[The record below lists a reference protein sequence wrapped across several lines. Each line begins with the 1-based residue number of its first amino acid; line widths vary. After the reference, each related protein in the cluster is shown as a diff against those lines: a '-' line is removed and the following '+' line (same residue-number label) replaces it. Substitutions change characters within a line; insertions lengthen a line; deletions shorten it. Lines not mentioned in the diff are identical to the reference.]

1 MQTLRSKLSVAFS
14 LSLALASVASA
25 QSTGSMTGTVV
36 DETGGVLPGVSVDVQ
51 AGAATFTAVSD
62 DTGTWRVEGVPAGP
76 ASLTFRLVNF
86 STLRRDLDVAA
97 GENRVDAVLT
107 LGLTADVVVTGS
119 RTFRNIADL
128 ENPRDNLVGV
138 ATSASVGAITAE
150 QLEAR
155 PIMRPG
161 EVLEAVPGFITSQH
175 SGEGKA
181 NQYYL
186 RGFNLDHGSDFA
198 TTVAG
203 VPMNES
209 SGAHAHGYSD
219 VNLLIPELVSGVQYT
234 KGPYFA
240 EHGDFSAAGSANIS
254 YVNALDRPLLSVS
267 SGGQGWA
274 RVFGAVSPEVGAGN
288 VLMALEMSTND
299 GPWEL
304 PDDMRKVNGV
314 VRYSQ
319 GDLQNGFSITGMGYS
334 ADWKSTDQIP
344 LRAVDA
350 GSLSRFGNIDPT
362 DAGRTSRYSLAFDG
376 LQSSG
381 TGSTRFTAYTLQ
393 GGLNLFQNFTY
404 FLEHPVDGDQV
415 EQEGRRWVS
424 GGRLVHRRL
433 GRAFDRP
440 LESAVGASVR
450 HDAVGTV
457 GLHNTVAQRRTN
469 AIRNDVVDQTTAG
482 LFGQTEIEWT
492 RVFRTTLGVR
502 GDFYRYTVDAL
513 RALNTGSGTSALV
526 SPKIT
531 AVLGPWR
538 GTELYLNYGQGFHSN
553 DPRAATTVVDPISGE
568 RVASEDPLVPARG
581 AEIGLR
587 TVAPAGR
594 SVDRRPVVSGLRFR
608 ADLRR
613 RRRCR
618 GGQPPQPARRRGVD
632 ELRAAGELAHRRAGR
647 VAVAGALLRLRPGRR
662 LHSRRARPGH
672 RRGAHRDAGAPR
684 LRQRAA
690 AALRPAAAHRGLQR
704 AVRVDDH
711 LERRDRRAH
720 QRALQRRP
728 RGLQPAR
735 QRRLRH
741 RLLLHVAPA
750 GGAGGR
756 RGGHPLP
763 PVDTPHGAGPAERR
777 FLIARFIRSVA
788 GAPALRWRPP
798 APSGARATGPSPA
811 GDRARNR
818 RSCR

>member
-128 ENPRDNLVGV
+128 DNPRENLVGV

-513 RALNTGSGTSALV
+513 RAHNTGSGTSALV

-587 TVAPAGR
+587 TVALPGVQSTVALWYLAFDSELIFVGDAGVAEASRPSRRVGVEWTNYVRLASWLTGELDVSLSRARFSDFDPAGDFIPGAL
-594 SVDRRPVVSGLRFR
+594 DRVIAGALTVT
-608 ADLRR
+608 
-613 RRRCR
+613 
-618 GGQPPQPARRRGVD
+618 PARRVFGSV
-632 ELRAAGELAHRRAGR
+632 
-647 VAVAGALLRLRPGRR
+647 
-662 LHSRRARPGH
+662 
-672 RRGAHRDAGAPR
+672 
-684 LRQRAA
+684 
-690 AALRPAAAHRGLQR
+690 
-704 AVRVDDH
+704 
-711 LERRDRRAH
+711 
-720 QRALQRRP
+720 
-728 RGLQPAR
+728 
-735 QRRLRH
+735 RLRH
-741 RLLLHVAPA
+741 FGPRPLIEDYSVQSASTTIWNGEIGVRINERFNVVLEAFNLLDSDVSDIDYFYTSRLPGEPADGVEDIHFHPSIPRTARVLLN
-750 GGAGGR
+750 
-756 RGGHPLP
+756 
-763 PVDTPHGAGPAERR
+763 VD
-777 FLIARFIRSVA
+777 F
-788 GAPALRWRPP
+788 
-798 APSGARATGPSPA
+798 
-811 GDRARNR
+811 
-818 RSCR
+818 

>member
-1 MQTLRSKLSVAFS
+1 MHTRFLVEGGRARCAALFLFCFALVAVP
-14 LSLALASVASA
+14 AAA
-25 QSTGSMTGTVV
+25 QDRGAVTGSVL
-36 DETGGVLPGVSVDVQ
+36 DETGAVLPGASVELRTA
-51 AGAATFTAVSD
+51 AGARSATSDGAGTYRFDAV
-62 DTGTWRVEGVPAGP
+62 GAGP

-107 LGLTADVVVTGS
+107 LGMTADVVVTGT

-128 ENPRDNLVGV
+128 ENPRENLVGV

-150 QLEAR
+150 QLDAR

-240 EHGDFSAAGSANIS
+240 EHGDFSAAGSVNIS

-274 RVFGAVSPEVGAGN
+274 RAFGAVSPEVGAGN
-288 VLMALEMSTND
+288 LLMALELSTND

-319 GDLQNGFSITGMGYS
+319 GDVQNGFSVTGMGYA
-334 ADWKSTDQIP
+334 ADWNSTDQIP
-344 LRAVDA
+344 RRAVDA
-350 GSLSRFGNIDPT
+350 GSLPRFGTIDPT

-381 TGSTRFTAYTLQ
+381 AGATRLTAYALQ

-433 GRAFDRP
+433 GNLLDRP
-440 LESAVGASVR
+440 TEHAVGASVR

-457 GLHNTVAQRRTN
+457 GLYNTVARRRSNT
-469 AIRNDVVDQTTAG
+469 IRNDTVDQTTVG

-502 GDFYRYTVDAL
+502 GDFYRYNVDAV
-513 RALNTGSGTSALV
+513 RALNTGSDTSALV
-526 SPKIT
+526 SPKLT
-531 AVLGPWR
+531 AVLGPWQ

-553 DPRAATTVVDPISGE
+553 DPRAATTVVDPLTGE

-587 TVAPAGR
+587 TVALPGLQSTVALWYLAFDSELIFVGDAGIAEASR
-594 SVDRRPVVSGLRFR
+594 PSRRL
-608 ADLRR
+608 
-613 RRRCR
+613 
-618 GGQPPQPARRRGVD
+618 GV
-632 ELRAAGELAHRRAGR
+632 EWTNYVRLASWLTGELDVSLSRARFSDFDPGGDFIPGALDR
-647 VAVAGALLRLRPGRR
+647 VVAGALT
-662 LHSRRARPGH
+662 
-672 RRGAHRDAGAPR
+672 
-684 LRQRAA
+684 
-690 AALRPAAAHRGLQR
+690 
-704 AVRVDDH
+704 VT
-711 LERRDRRAH
+711 
-720 QRALQRRP
+720 
-728 RGLQPAR
+728 PAR
-735 QRRLRH
+735 RVFGSVRLRH
-741 RLLLHVAPA
+741 FGPRPLVEDNSVQSASTTIWNGELGVRINDRFNVVVEGFNLLDSDVSDIDYFYTSRLPGEPA
-750 GGAGGR
+750 DGVDDIHF
-756 RGGHPLP
+756 HPSIPRTARVMLN
-763 PVDTPHGAGPAERR
+763 VD
-777 FLIARFIRSVA
+777 F
-788 GAPALRWRPP
+788 
-798 APSGARATGPSPA
+798 
-811 GDRARNR
+811 
-818 RSCR
+818 

>member
-1 MQTLRSKLSVAFS
+1 MVTLRSTLSRAVV
-14 LSLALASVASA
+14 LALGLAFAGAASA
-25 QSTGSMTGTVV
+25 QSTGIVTGRVV
-36 DETGGVLPGVSVDVQ
+36 DETGGVLPGVTIDVQ
-51 AGAATFTAVSD
+51 TGATTLTAVTD
-62 DTGTWRVEGVPAGP
+62 DTGTWRVEGASAGS

-86 STLRRDLDVAA
+86 STLRRDLDLTA

-107 LGLTADVVVTGS
+107 LGMTADVVVTGS

-128 ENPRDNLVGV
+128 ENPRENLVGV

-150 QLEAR
+150 QLDAR

-254 YVNALDRPLLSVS
+254 YVNVLDRPLLSVS

-274 RVFGAVSPEVGAGN
+274 RVFGAVSPQVGAGN
-288 VLMALEMSTND
+288 VLMALETSTND
-299 GPWEL
+299 GPWDL
-304 PDDMRKVNGV
+304 PDDMRKVNAV

-350 GSLSRFGNIDPT
+350 GNLSRFGNIDPT
-362 DAGRTSRYSLAFDG
+362 DAGRTSRYSVAFDG
-376 LQSSG
+376 LRSGG
-381 TGSTRFTAYTLQ
+381 TGSTRLTAYTLQ

-424 GGRLVHRRL
+424 GARLVHRRL
-433 GRAFDRP
+433 GRALDRP
-440 LESAVGASVR
+440 IESAVGASVR
-450 HDAVGTV
+450 NDAVGTV
-457 GLHNTVAQRRTN
+457 GLYNTVARRRTN
-469 AIRNDVVDQTTAG
+469 TIRNDRVDQTTVG

-502 GDFYRYTVDAL
+502 GDFYSYTVDAV
-513 RALNTGSGTSALV
+513 RDLNTGSGASGLL
-526 SPKIT
+526 SPKVT
-531 AVLGPWR
+531 AVLGPWQ

-553 DPRAATTVVDPISGE
+553 DPRAATTVVDPVTGE

-581 AEIGLR
+581 GEIGLR
-587 TVAPAGR
+587 TVALPGLQSTVALWYLAFDSELIFVGDAGIAEASR
-594 SVDRRPVVSGLRFR
+594 PSRRLGVEWTNYLRLASWLTGELDLSLSRARFSDFDSAGDFIPGALDRVI
-608 ADLRR
+608 
-613 RRRCR
+613 
-618 GGQPPQPARRRGVD
+618 GGALTVTPARRVFGSV
-632 ELRAAGELAHRRAGR
+632 
-647 VAVAGALLRLRPGRR
+647 
-662 LHSRRARPGH
+662 
-672 RRGAHRDAGAPR
+672 
-684 LRQRAA
+684 
-690 AALRPAAAHRGLQR
+690 
-704 AVRVDDH
+704 
-711 LERRDRRAH
+711 
-720 QRALQRRP
+720 
-728 RGLQPAR
+728 
-735 QRRLRH
+735 RLRH
-741 RLLLHVAPA
+741 FGPRPLIEDNSVQSAATTILNGEIGVRINERFNVVLEAFNLLDSDVSDIDYFYTSRLPGEPSDGVEGIHF
-750 GGAGGR
+750 
-756 RGGHPLP
+756 HPSIPRTARVMLN
-763 PVDTPHGAGPAERR
+763 VD
-777 FLIARFIRSVA
+777 F
-788 GAPALRWRPP
+788 
-798 APSGARATGPSPA
+798 
-811 GDRARNR
+811 
-818 RSCR
+818 

>member
-1 MQTLRSKLSVAFS
+1 MAVV
-14 LSLALASVASA
+14 LSLALAPAGVASA
-25 QSTGSMTGTVV
+25 QSTGIMTGTVV
-36 DETGGVLPGVSVDVQ
+36 DETGGVLPGVTVDVQ
-51 AGAATFTAVSD
+51 AAGTRLDTVTD
-62 DTGTWRVEGVPAGP
+62 DTGTWRVDGVPEGP

-86 STLRRDLDVAA
+86 STLRRDLEVAA
-97 GENRVDAVLT
+97 GENREDVVLT

-128 ENPRDNLVGV
+128 ENPRENLVGV

-150 QLEAR
+150 QLDAR

-198 TTVAG
+198 TTLAG

-254 YVNALDRPLLSVS
+254 YVNVLDRPLLSVS
-267 SGGQGWA
+267 SGGQGWG
-274 RVFGAVSPEVGAGN
+274 RVFGAVSPQVGAGN
-288 VLMALEMSTND
+288 VLMALEMSRND

-304 PDDMRKVNGV
+304 PDDMRKVNAV

-319 GDLQNGFSITGMGYS
+319 GNLQNGFSITGMGYS
-334 ADWKSTDQIP
+334 ADWNATDQIP
-344 LRAVDA
+344 LRAVETR
-350 GSLSRFGNIDPT
+350 GLSRFGNIDPT

-381 TGSTRFTAYTLQ
+381 AGSTRLTAYTLQ

-404 FLEHPVDGDQV
+404 FLEHPIDGDQI

-424 GGRLVHRRL
+424 GARLVHRRL
-433 GRAFDRP
+433 GSAFDRP
-440 LESAVGASVR
+440 LESAVGASLR

-457 GLHNTVAQRRTN
+457 GLYNTVARRRTN
-469 AIRNDVVDQTTAG
+469 TIRNDEVDQSTVG

-502 GDFYRYTVDAL
+502 GDFYRYNVDAV

-526 SPKIT
+526 SPKLT
-531 AVLGPWR
+531 AVLGPWQ

-581 AEIGLR
+581 AEVGLR
-587 TVAPAGR
+587 TVALPGLQSTVALWHLAFDSELIFVGDAGIAEASRPSRRLGVEWTNYVRLASWLTGELDVSLSRARFSDFDPAGDFIPGAL
-594 SVDRRPVVSGLRFR
+594 DRVI
-608 ADLRR
+608 
-613 RRRCR
+613 
-618 GGQPPQPARRRGVD
+618 
-632 ELRAAGELAHRRAGR
+632 
-647 VAVAGALLRLRPGRR
+647 AGALTVTPLR
-662 LHSRRARPGH
+662 
-672 RRGAHRDAGAPR
+672 
-684 LRQRAA
+684 
-690 AALRPAAAHRGLQR
+690 
-704 AVRVDDH
+704 RVF
-711 LERRDRRAH
+711 
-720 QRALQRRP
+720 
-728 RGLQPAR
+728 GSV
-735 QRRLRH
+735 RLRH
-741 RLLLHVAPA
+741 FGPRPLIEDNSVQSKATTIWNGEIGISINERLDIVLEAFNLLNSDVSDIDYFYTSRLPGEPA
-750 GGAGGR
+750 AGVDDIHF
-756 RGGHPLP
+756 HPSIPRTARVMLN
-763 PVDTPHGAGPAERR
+763 VD
-777 FLIARFIRSVA
+777 F
-788 GAPALRWRPP
+788 
-798 APSGARATGPSPA
+798 
-811 GDRARNR
+811 
-818 RSCR
+818 

>member
-1 MQTLRSKLSVAFS
+1 MVTLRST
-14 LSLALASVASA
+14 LSLAVVLALGLAFAGAASA
-25 QSTGSMTGTVV
+25 QSTGIVIGRVV
-36 DETGGVLPGVSVDVQ
+36 DETGGVLPGVTIDVQ
-51 AGAATFTAVSD
+51 TGATTLTAVTD
-62 DTGTWRVEGVPAGP
+62 DTGTWRVEGAPAGP

-86 STLRRDLDVAA
+86 STLRRDLDLTA

-107 LGLTADVVVTGS
+107 LGMTADVVVTGS

-128 ENPRDNLVGV
+128 ENPRENLVGV

-150 QLEAR
+150 QLDAR

-254 YVNALDRPLLSVS
+254 YVNVLDRPLLSVS

-274 RVFGAVSPEVGAGN
+274 RVFGAVSPQVGAGN
-288 VLMALEMSTND
+288 VLMALETSTND

-304 PDDMRKVNGV
+304 PDDMRKVNAV

-350 GSLSRFGNIDPT
+350 GNLSRFGNIDPT
-362 DAGRTSRYSLAFDG
+362 DAGRTSRYSVAFDG
-376 LQSSG
+376 LRSGG
-381 TGSTRFTAYTLQ
+381 TGSTRLTAYTLQ

-424 GGRLVHRRL
+424 GARLVHRRL
-433 GRAFDRP
+433 GRALDRP
-440 LESAVGASVR
+440 IESAVGASVR
-450 HDAVGTV
+450 NDAVGTV
-457 GLHNTVAQRRTN
+457 GLYNTVARRRTN
-469 AIRNDVVDQTTAG
+469 TIRNDRVDQTTVG

-502 GDFYRYTVDAL
+502 GDFYSYTVDAV
-513 RALNTGSGTSALV
+513 RDLNSGAGTSGLL
-526 SPKIT
+526 SPKLT
-531 AVLGPWR
+531 AVLGPWQ

-553 DPRAATTVVDPISGE
+553 DPRAATTVVDPVTGE

-581 AEIGLR
+581 GEIGLR
-587 TVAPAGR
+587 TVALPGLQSTVALWYLAFDSELIFVGDAGIAEASR
-594 SVDRRPVVSGLRFR
+594 PSRRLGVEWTNYLRLASWLTGELDLSLSRARFSDFDSAGDFIPGALDRVI
-608 ADLRR
+608 
-613 RRRCR
+613 
-618 GGQPPQPARRRGVD
+618 GGALTVTPARRVFGSV
-632 ELRAAGELAHRRAGR
+632 
-647 VAVAGALLRLRPGRR
+647 
-662 LHSRRARPGH
+662 
-672 RRGAHRDAGAPR
+672 
-684 LRQRAA
+684 
-690 AALRPAAAHRGLQR
+690 
-704 AVRVDDH
+704 
-711 LERRDRRAH
+711 
-720 QRALQRRP
+720 
-728 RGLQPAR
+728 
-735 QRRLRH
+735 RLRH
-741 RLLLHVAPA
+741 FGPRPLIEDNSVQSAATTILNGEIGVRINERFNVVLEAFNLLDSDVSDIDYFYTSRLPGEPA
-750 GGAGGR
+750 DGVEGIHF
-756 RGGHPLP
+756 HPSIPRTARVMLN
-763 PVDTPHGAGPAERR
+763 VD
-777 FLIARFIRSVA
+777 F
-788 GAPALRWRPP
+788 
-798 APSGARATGPSPA
+798 
-811 GDRARNR
+811 
-818 RSCR
+818 

>member
-1 MQTLRSKLSVAFS
+1 MVTLRST
-14 LSLALASVASA
+14 LSLAVVLALGLALAGAASA
-25 QSTGSMTGTVV
+25 QSAGIVTGRVV
-36 DETGGVLPGVSVDVQ
+36 DETGGMLPGVTIDVQ
-51 AGAATFTAVSD
+51 TGAATLTAVTD
-62 DTGTWRVEGVPAGP
+62 DTGTWRVEGASAGP

-86 STLRRDLDVAA
+86 STLRRDLDLTA
-97 GENRVDAVLT
+97 GENRLDAVLT
-107 LGLTADVVVTGS
+107 LGMTADVVVTGS

-150 QLEAR
+150 QLDAR

-254 YVNALDRPLLSVS
+254 YVNVLDRPLLSVS

-274 RVFGAVSPEVGAGN
+274 RVFGAVSPQVGAGN
-288 VLMALEMSTND
+288 VLMALETSTND
-299 GPWEL
+299 GPWDL
-304 PDDMRKVNGV
+304 PDDMRKVNAV

-350 GSLSRFGNIDPT
+350 GNLSRFGNIDPT
-362 DAGRTSRYSLAFDG
+362 DAGRTSRYSVAFDG
-376 LQSSG
+376 LRSGG
-381 TGSTRFTAYTLQ
+381 TGSTRLTAYTLQ

-424 GGRLVHRRL
+424 GARLVHRRL
-433 GRAFDRP
+433 GRALDRP
-440 LESAVGASVR
+440 IESAVGASVR
-450 HDAVGTV
+450 NDAVGTV
-457 GLHNTVAQRRTN
+457 GLYNTVARRRTN
-469 AIRNDVVDQTTAG
+469 TIRNDRVDQTTVG

-502 GDFYRYTVDAL
+502 GDFYSYTVDAV
-513 RALNTGSGTSALV
+513 RDLNSGAGTSGLL
-526 SPKIT
+526 SPKLT
-531 AVLGPWR
+531 AVLGPWQ

-553 DPRAATTVVDPISGE
+553 DPRAATTVVDPVTGE

-581 AEIGLR
+581 GEIGLR
-587 TVAPAGR
+587 TVALPGLQSTVALWYLAFDSELIFVGDAGIAEASR
-594 SVDRRPVVSGLRFR
+594 PSRRLGVEWTNYLRLASWLTGELDLSLSRARFSDFDSAGDFIPGALDRVI
-608 ADLRR
+608 
-613 RRRCR
+613 
-618 GGQPPQPARRRGVD
+618 GGALTVTPARRVFGSV
-632 ELRAAGELAHRRAGR
+632 
-647 VAVAGALLRLRPGRR
+647 
-662 LHSRRARPGH
+662 
-672 RRGAHRDAGAPR
+672 
-684 LRQRAA
+684 
-690 AALRPAAAHRGLQR
+690 
-704 AVRVDDH
+704 
-711 LERRDRRAH
+711 
-720 QRALQRRP
+720 
-728 RGLQPAR
+728 
-735 QRRLRH
+735 RLRH
-741 RLLLHVAPA
+741 FGPRPLIEDNSVQSAATTILNGEIGVRINERFNVVLDAFNLLDSDVSDIDYFYTSRLPGEPA
-750 GGAGGR
+750 DGVEGIHF
-756 RGGHPLP
+756 HPSIPRTARVMLN
-763 PVDTPHGAGPAERR
+763 VD
-777 FLIARFIRSVA
+777 F
-788 GAPALRWRPP
+788 
-798 APSGARATGPSPA
+798 
-811 GDRARNR
+811 
-818 RSCR
+818 

>member
-1 MQTLRSKLSVAFS
+1 MVTLRST
-14 LSLALASVASA
+14 LSLAVVLALGLALAGAASA
-25 QSTGSMTGTVV
+25 QSAGIVTGRVV
-36 DETGGVLPGVSVDVQ
+36 DETGGVLPGVTIDVQ
-51 AGAATFTAVSD
+51 TGAATLTAVTD
-62 DTGTWRVEGVPAGP
+62 DTGTWRVEGASAGP

-86 STLRRDLDVAA
+86 STLRRDLDLTA
-97 GENRVDAVLT
+97 GENRLDAVLT
-107 LGLTADVVVTGS
+107 LGMTADVVVTGS

-138 ATSASVGAITAE
+138 ATAASVGAITAE
-150 QLEAR
+150 QLDAR

-254 YVNALDRPLLSVS
+254 YVNVLDRPLLSVS

-274 RVFGAVSPEVGAGN
+274 RVFGAVSPQVGAGN
-288 VLMALEMSTND
+288 VLMALETSTND
-299 GPWEL
+299 GPWDL
-304 PDDMRKVNGV
+304 PDDMRKVNAV

-350 GSLSRFGNIDPT
+350 GNLSRFGNIDPT
-362 DAGRTSRYSLAFDG
+362 DAGRTSRYSVAFDG
-376 LQSSG
+376 LRSGG
-381 TGSTRFTAYTLQ
+381 TGSTRLTAYTLQ

-424 GGRLVHRRL
+424 GARLVHRRL
-433 GRAFDRP
+433 GRALDRP
-440 LESAVGASVR
+440 IESAVGASVR
-450 HDAVGTV
+450 NDAVGTV
-457 GLHNTVAQRRTN
+457 GLYNTVARRRTN
-469 AIRNDVVDQTTAG
+469 TIRNDRVDQTTVG

-502 GDFYRYTVDAL
+502 GDFYSYTVDAV
-513 RALNTGSGTSALV
+513 RDLNSGAGTSGLL
-526 SPKIT
+526 SPKLT
-531 AVLGPWR
+531 AVLGPWQ

-553 DPRAATTVVDPISGE
+553 DPRAATTVVDPVTGE

-581 AEIGLR
+581 GEIGLR
-587 TVAPAGR
+587 TVALPGLQSTVALWYLAFDSELIFVGDAGIAEASR
-594 SVDRRPVVSGLRFR
+594 PSRRLGVEWTNYLRLASWLTGELDLSLSRARFSDFDSAGDFIPGALDRVI
-608 ADLRR
+608 
-613 RRRCR
+613 
-618 GGQPPQPARRRGVD
+618 GGALTVTPARRVFGSV
-632 ELRAAGELAHRRAGR
+632 
-647 VAVAGALLRLRPGRR
+647 
-662 LHSRRARPGH
+662 
-672 RRGAHRDAGAPR
+672 
-684 LRQRAA
+684 
-690 AALRPAAAHRGLQR
+690 
-704 AVRVDDH
+704 
-711 LERRDRRAH
+711 
-720 QRALQRRP
+720 
-728 RGLQPAR
+728 
-735 QRRLRH
+735 RLRH
-741 RLLLHVAPA
+741 FGPRPLIEDNSVQSAATTILNGEIGVRINERFNVVLDAFNLLDSDVSDIDYFYTSRLPGEPA
-750 GGAGGR
+750 DGVEGIHF
-756 RGGHPLP
+756 HPSIPRTARVMLN
-763 PVDTPHGAGPAERR
+763 VD
-777 FLIARFIRSVA
+777 F
-788 GAPALRWRPP
+788 
-798 APSGARATGPSPA
+798 
-811 GDRARNR
+811 
-818 RSCR
+818 

>member
-1 MQTLRSKLSVAFS
+1 MATLRSTLSRAVV
-14 LSLALASVASA
+14 LALGLAFAGAASA
-25 QSTGSMTGTVV
+25 QSAGIVTGRVV
-36 DETGGVLPGVSVDVQ
+36 DETGGVLPGVTIDVQ
-51 AGAATFTAVSD
+51 TGATTLTAVTD
-62 DTGTWRVEGVPAGP
+62 DTGTWRVEGASAGS

-86 STLRRDLDVAA
+86 STLRRDLDLTA

-107 LGLTADVVVTGS
+107 LGMTADVVVTGS

-128 ENPRDNLVGV
+128 ENPRENLVGV

-150 QLEAR
+150 QLDAR

-254 YVNALDRPLLSVS
+254 YVNVLDRPLLSVS

-274 RVFGAVSPEVGAGN
+274 RVFGAVSPQVGAGN
-288 VLMALEMSTND
+288 VLMALETSTND
-299 GPWEL
+299 GPWDL
-304 PDDMRKVNGV
+304 PDDMHKVNAV

-350 GSLSRFGNIDPT
+350 GNLSRFGNIDPT
-362 DAGRTSRYSLAFDG
+362 DAGRTSRYSVAFDG
-376 LQSSG
+376 LRSGG
-381 TGSTRFTAYTLQ
+381 TGSTRLTAYTLQ

-424 GGRLVHRRL
+424 GARLVHRRL
-433 GRAFDRP
+433 GRALDRP
-440 LESAVGASVR
+440 IESAVGASVR
-450 HDAVGTV
+450 NDAVGTV
-457 GLHNTVAQRRTN
+457 GLYNTVARRRTN
-469 AIRNDVVDQTTAG
+469 TIRNDRVDQTTVG

-502 GDFYRYTVDAL
+502 GDFYSYTVDAV
-513 RALNTGSGTSALV
+513 RDLNSGAGTSGLL
-526 SPKIT
+526 SPKLT
-531 AVLGPWR
+531 AVLGPWQ

-553 DPRAATTVVDPISGE
+553 DPRAATTVVDPVTGE

-581 AEIGLR
+581 GEIGLR
-587 TVAPAGR
+587 TVALPGLQSTVALWYLAFDSELIFVGDAGIAEASR
-594 SVDRRPVVSGLRFR
+594 PSRRLGVEWTNYLRLASWLTGELDLSLSRARFSDFDSAGDFIPGALDRVI
-608 ADLRR
+608 
-613 RRRCR
+613 
-618 GGQPPQPARRRGVD
+618 GGALTVTPARRVFGSV
-632 ELRAAGELAHRRAGR
+632 
-647 VAVAGALLRLRPGRR
+647 
-662 LHSRRARPGH
+662 
-672 RRGAHRDAGAPR
+672 
-684 LRQRAA
+684 
-690 AALRPAAAHRGLQR
+690 
-704 AVRVDDH
+704 
-711 LERRDRRAH
+711 
-720 QRALQRRP
+720 
-728 RGLQPAR
+728 
-735 QRRLRH
+735 RLRH
-741 RLLLHVAPA
+741 FGPRPLIEDNSVQSAATTILNGEIGVRINERFNVVLEAFNLLDSDVSDIDYFYTSRLPGEPA
-750 GGAGGR
+750 DGVEGIHF
-756 RGGHPLP
+756 HPSIPRTARVMLN
-763 PVDTPHGAGPAERR
+763 VD
-777 FLIARFIRSVA
+777 F
-788 GAPALRWRPP
+788 
-798 APSGARATGPSPA
+798 
-811 GDRARNR
+811 
-818 RSCR
+818 

>member
-1 MQTLRSKLSVAFS
+1 MVTLRST
-14 LSLALASVASA
+14 LSLAVVLALGLAFAGAASA
-25 QSTGSMTGTVV
+25 QSAGIVTGRVV
-36 DETGGVLPGVSVDVQ
+36 DETGGVLPGVTIDVQ
-51 AGAATFTAVSD
+51 TGATTLTAVTD
-62 DTGTWRVEGVPAGP
+62 DTGTWRVEGASAGS

-86 STLRRDLDVAA
+86 STLRRDLDLTA
-97 GENRVDAVLT
+97 GENRLDAVLT
-107 LGLTADVVVTGS
+107 LGMTADVVVTGS

-150 QLEAR
+150 QLDAR

-254 YVNALDRPLLSVS
+254 YVNVLDRPLLSVS

-274 RVFGAVSPEVGAGN
+274 RVFGAVSPQVGAGN
-288 VLMALEMSTND
+288 VLMALETSTND
-299 GPWEL
+299 GPWDL
-304 PDDMRKVNGV
+304 PDDMRKVNAV

-350 GSLSRFGNIDPT
+350 GNLSRFGNIDPT
-362 DAGRTSRYSLAFDG
+362 DAGRTSRYSVAFDG
-376 LQSSG
+376 LRSGG
-381 TGSTRFTAYTLQ
+381 TGSTRLTAYTLQ

-424 GGRLVHRRL
+424 GARLVHRRL
-433 GRAFDRP
+433 GRALDRP
-440 LESAVGASVR
+440 IESAVGASVR
-450 HDAVGTV
+450 NDAVGTV
-457 GLHNTVAQRRTN
+457 GLYNTVARRRTN
-469 AIRNDVVDQTTAG
+469 TIRNDRVDQTTVG

-502 GDFYRYTVDAL
+502 GDFYSYTVDAV
-513 RALNTGSGTSALV
+513 RDLNSGAGTSGLL
-526 SPKIT
+526 SPKLT
-531 AVLGPWR
+531 AVLGPWQ

-553 DPRAATTVVDPISGE
+553 DPRAATTVVDPVTGE

-581 AEIGLR
+581 GEIGLR
-587 TVAPAGR
+587 TVALPGLQSTVALWYLAFDSELIFVGDAGIAEASR
-594 SVDRRPVVSGLRFR
+594 PSRRLGVEWTNYLRLASWLTGELDLSLSRARFSDFDSAGDFIPGALDRVI
-608 ADLRR
+608 
-613 RRRCR
+613 
-618 GGQPPQPARRRGVD
+618 GGALTVTPARRVFGSV
-632 ELRAAGELAHRRAGR
+632 
-647 VAVAGALLRLRPGRR
+647 
-662 LHSRRARPGH
+662 
-672 RRGAHRDAGAPR
+672 
-684 LRQRAA
+684 
-690 AALRPAAAHRGLQR
+690 
-704 AVRVDDH
+704 
-711 LERRDRRAH
+711 
-720 QRALQRRP
+720 
-728 RGLQPAR
+728 
-735 QRRLRH
+735 RLRH
-741 RLLLHVAPA
+741 FGPRPLIEDNSVQSAATTILNGEIGVRINERFNVVLEAFNLLNSDVSDIDYFYTSRLPGEPA
-750 GGAGGR
+750 DGVEGIHF
-756 RGGHPLP
+756 HPSIPRTARVMLN
-763 PVDTPHGAGPAERR
+763 VD
-777 FLIARFIRSVA
+777 F
-788 GAPALRWRPP
+788 
-798 APSGARATGPSPA
+798 
-811 GDRARNR
+811 
-818 RSCR
+818 